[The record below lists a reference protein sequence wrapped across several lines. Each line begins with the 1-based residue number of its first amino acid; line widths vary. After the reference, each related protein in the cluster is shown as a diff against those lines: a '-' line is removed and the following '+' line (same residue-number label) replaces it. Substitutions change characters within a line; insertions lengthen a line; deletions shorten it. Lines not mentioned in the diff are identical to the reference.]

1 MTNYPRDEFDRVPEF
16 SNRSGSHRENGWASA
31 ASVGGAQSGLRWL
44 MVFGALA
51 LVVGLFSFM
60 VLPKLVGSSDD
71 PAPAAASS
79 SGTQEPTVAPPESA
93 SDPESGKPS
102 ESSAA
107 SESEKPSDSADES
120 ADPRESTGSSESAD
134 AGESDMPEGVDASM
148 AMGVYN
154 GATVGG
160 IAGTARTTLLE
171 AGYSNVSAS
180 NWTKKVTYSTVYYRS
195 ESHKATAEAAAK
207 ELGIT
212 SIMQSVNIPG
222 NIAIVLGS
230 NFR

>member
-16 SNRSGSHRENGWASA
+16 SNRSGSHRENGWAAA
-31 ASVGGAQSGLRWL
+31 ASVGGARSGLRWL
-44 MVFGALA
+44 MVFGAIA

-60 VLPKLVGSSDD
+60 VLPKLMGTTTDQ
-71 PAPAAASS
+71 APVAASS
-79 SGTQEPTVAPPESA
+79 PGTQEDTA
-93 SDPESGKPS
+93 STEASETPAES
-102 ESSAA
+102 ESENEASETPAESESTEPTDSTEASSSTEA
-107 SESEKPSDSADES
+107 SESGPAED
-120 ADPRESTGSSESAD
+120 
-134 AGESDMPEGVDASM
+134 VDTSM

-160 IAGTARTTLLE
+160 LAGQARTELTN
-171 AGYSNVSAS
+171 AGFSNVAAS
-180 NWTKKVTYSTVYYRS
+180 NWTKKVNYSTVYYRS
-195 ESHKATAEAAAK
+195 ETHRATAEAAAA

-212 SIMQSVNIPG
+212 SVMQSGNIPG

>member
-16 SNRSGSHRENGWASA
+16 SNRSGSHRENGWAAA
-31 ASVGGAQSGLRWL
+31 ASVGGARSGLRWL
-44 MVFGALA
+44 MVFGAIA

-60 VLPKLVGSSDD
+60 VLPKLTGTPSD
-71 PAPAAASS
+71 PASVAASS
-79 SGTQEPTVAPPESA
+79 SGTQEATA
-93 SDPESGKPS
+93 PS
-102 ESSAA
+102 EA
-107 SESEKPSDSADES
+107 SESPSKSEASEKPAESESAES
-120 ADPRESTGSSESAD
+120 ADSSEAGSSTEASETPLAED
-134 AGESDMPEGVDASM
+134 VDSSM

-160 IAGTARTTLLE
+160 LAGKARTELQN
-171 AGYSNVSAS
+171 AGFSNVVAS
-180 NWTKKVTYSTVYYRS
+180 NWTKKVTYSTVYFRS
-195 ESHKATAEAAAK
+195 ETHRPTAEAAAE

-212 SIMQSVNIPG
+212 SVMQSANIPG

>member
-51 LVVGLFSFM
+51 LMVGLFSFM
-60 VLPKLVGSSDD
+60 VLPKLMGSSND
-71 PAPAAASS
+71 PAPVAAST
-79 SGTQEPTVAPPESA
+79 SGTQEPTDAPSESA
-93 SDPESGKPS
+93 SEPESGKPS
-102 ESSAA
+102 DSGAP
-107 SESEKPSDSADES
+107 SESEQQTEPADES
-120 ADPRESTGSSESAD
+120 AEPTESTASSESAD
-134 AGESDMPEGVDASM
+134 ASPSDMPDDVDASM

-154 GATVGG
+154 GASVGG
-160 IAGTARTTLLE
+160 IAGTARTTLLD

-195 ESHKATAEAAAK
+195 DSHKATAEAAAK

-212 SIMQSVNIPG
+212 SIMQSANIPG

>member
-44 MVFGALA
+44 MAFGAIA

-60 VLPKLVGSSDD
+60 VLPKLLGTSND
-71 PAPAAASS
+71 PAPVAASS
-79 SGTQEPTVAPPESA
+79 SSTQDSTEASSESA
-93 SDPESGKPS
+93 SDPES
-102 ESSAA
+102 A
-107 SESEKPSDSADES
+107 KPSDSGAPSETEKSTEPADES
-120 ADPRESTGSSESAD
+120 AAPTESTGASESAD
-134 AGESDMPEGVDASM
+134 ASPSDMPEDVDASM

-154 GATVGG
+154 GASVGG
-160 IAGTARTTLLE
+160 VAGKARATLLD

-195 ESHKATAEAAAK
+195 DSHKATAEAAAK

-212 SIMQSVNIPG
+212 SIMQSANIPG